1 MSEEEYKT
9 LEKVTDEMF
18 QTLKAVVTQLQQEQA
33 NTAVLVAQLG
43 NYINKI
49 EREKLQ
55 GEQQAEQ
62 PKEVKPNVS
71 DDDLNKAKELSNMA
85 GTG

>member
-18 QTLKAVVTQLQQEQA
+18 LTLKAVVTQLQQEQA

-49 EREKLQ
+49 EREKS
-55 GEQQAEQ
+55 Q
-62 PKEVKPNVS
+62 PTPEKVAQDVKPNVPEE
-71 DDDLNKAKELSNMA
+71 DLNRAKELTGMSG